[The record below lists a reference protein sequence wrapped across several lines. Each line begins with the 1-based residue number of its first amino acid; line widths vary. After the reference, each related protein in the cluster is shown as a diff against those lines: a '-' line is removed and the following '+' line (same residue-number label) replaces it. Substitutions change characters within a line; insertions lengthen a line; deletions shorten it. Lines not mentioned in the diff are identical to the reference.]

1 MSKKKVTAKKTA
13 KERQLEELLF
23 GKDVVHEIAKA
34 AAVAAAD
41 ARPVT
46 RPHGGDTTT
55 QQPPSLSAAWQ
66 DEDDDTLDVNLS
78 ATNRLKKL
86 KRGNSSS
93 SSSSGGGDAE
103 TTVSASALSQLLQE
117 RFQTRQLAW
126 ATVTDETDADA
137 DVDGS
142 RLLLQHTE
150 SLTASRR
157 RSKQGRGSGGG
168 NTDSFVVDDAATAGP
183 GALPEGKVNIV
194 RLTDANAAEPSRAQE
209 PVSAVQF
216 HPSGRLVMVA
226 SGDKM
231 LRFFAVDGDKVTD
244 VPLSHPR

>member
-41 ARPVT
+41 ARPVK

-93 SSSSGGGDAE
+93 GGDAE

>member
-13 KERQLEELLF
+13 KERQLEELVF
-23 GKDVVHEIAKA
+23 GKDVVHEITKA

-41 ARPVT
+41 ARPVK

-66 DEDDDTLDVNLS
+66 DEDDDTLGVNLS

-86 KRGNSSS
+86 KRGNSS